1 MVNFDATKYNEL
13 YKYVFTNENGF
24 IIKFYDNKL
33 VGVVFGIRYGNS
45 IFLSNLSTIVH
56 PSYIT
61 LSLEKFIEL
70 IIEISKKSND
80 NIRHVYLSG
89 GKFNKIF
96 NGKILPVLTDYNGF
110 GKVLYDDFTKIN
122 SNNLK
127 KYSIKPRY
135 YYDELACKR
144 ARAIRILDLF
154 KHNEEGTIND
164 KDYEKVV
171 SAGRNWYKNDD
182 VFVVGN
188 IDNKLI
194 DEIKGGRSL

>member
-1 MVNFDATKYNEL
+1 MD
-13 YKYVFTNENGF
+13 
-24 IIKFYDNKL
+24 
-33 VGVVFGIRYGNS
+33 
-45 IFLSNLSTIVH
+45 
-56 PSYIT
+56 
-61 LSLEKFIEL
+61 
-70 IIEISKKSND
+70 
-80 NIRHVYLSG
+80 
-89 GKFNKIF
+89 
-96 NGKILPVLTDYNGF
+96 
-110 GKVLYDDFTKIN
+110 

-194 DEIKGGRSL
+194 DEIKGGRS